1 MFLNE
6 PIMRARTTIVWG
18 LAAAALIVGCG
29 GGSTSPST
37 PPENPVNTSTVTI
50 ANNRVSP
57 VTIVVPRGTQVT
69 FINSDNRS
77 HDIQSDPHPEHT
89 DCPEI
94 GQVGFLNPGQS
105 RQTGNLN
112 IARTC
117 GYHDHSTPEVKSL
130 LGSIVI
136 Q

>member
-1 MFLNE
+1 
-6 PIMRARTTIVWG
+6 MRTRTTIAWG
-18 LAAAALIVGCG
+18 LAAAALMVGCG
-29 GGSTSPST
+29 GSSTSPST
-37 PPENPVNTSTVTI
+37 TPGNPINTTTVTI
-50 ANNRVSP
+50 ANNTVSP

-69 FINSDNRS
+69 FVNNDNRS

-117 GYHDHSTPEVKSL
+117 GYHDHSAPDVKSL

>member
-1 MFLNE
+1 
-6 PIMRARTTIVWG
+6 MRVASKVLLI
-18 LAAAALIVGCG
+18 LAPAGALMVGCG
-29 GGSTSPST
+29 GSSTAPSAT
-37 PPENPVNTSTVTI
+37 TPVNTTTVTI
-50 ANNRVSP
+50 ANNAVSP
-57 VTIVVPRGTQVT
+57 ATIVVPRGAQVT
-69 FINSDNRS
+69 FVNNDNQP

-94 GQVGFLNPGQS
+94 GQVGLLNPGQS

-117 GYHDHSTPEVKSL
+117 GYHDHNAPEVKSL
-130 LGSIVI
+130 LGSIII

>member
-1 MFLNE
+1 
-6 PIMRARTTIVWG
+6 MRPTLLWG
-18 LAAAALIVGCG
+18 LAAVAALMIGCG
-29 GGSTSPST
+29 GNSMVPST
-37 PPENPVNTSTVTI
+37 TPGNPVNTATVTI
-50 ANNRVSP
+50 ANNTVSP
-57 VTIVVPRGTQVT
+57 TTIVVPRGTQVT
-69 FINSDNRS
+69 FVNNDNRS
-77 HDIQSDPHPEHT
+77 HDVQSDPHPEHT

-117 GYHDHSTPEVKSL
+117 GYHDHSAPDVKSL